1 MQAPLPV
8 RMNHLRPI
16 APNGHGRG
24 HRRHAHG
31 RSRSANL
38 PRPSLPAKAGRP
50 TARWGGGSRGS
61 NGDGGHGGT
70 PPKDAL
76 EGRWAQGADLGS
88 SRIAT
93 MGRKLA
99 TALAWYRCIHS
110 TFTCGCI
117 IGCMALRALLMRL
130 FLVVAL
136 LANGPGVAGASMHLE
151 HLRNSGDLSDVA
163 AVQAAAEAI
172 TACHGAEATAPAA
185 VDHGP
190 PQATNEAGDA
200 SPADDCCRAGDCC
213 ACMHHCSAALAWSM
227 LADLSTGYRQTA
239 EPFLSGHAS
248 AARAN
253 LLRPPIG

>member
-1 MQAPLPV
+1 MTA
-8 RMNHLRPI
+8 
-16 APNGHGRG
+16 
-24 HRRHAHG
+24 
-31 RSRSANL
+31 SRA
-38 PRPSLPAKAGRP
+38 AA
-50 TARWGGGSRGS
+50 
-61 NGDGGHGGT
+61 
-70 PPKDAL
+70 
-76 EGRWAQGADLGS
+76 
-88 SRIAT
+88 
-93 MGRKLA
+93 MGRKLT

>member
-1 MQAPLPV
+1 MMHKA
-8 RMNHLRPI
+8 RI
-16 APNGHGRG
+16 
-24 HRRHAHG
+24 
-31 RSRSANL
+31 SAGL
-38 PRPSLPAKAGRP
+38 VVS
-50 TARWGGGSRGS
+50 
-61 NGDGGHGGT
+61 H
-70 PPKDAL
+70 DAL
-76 EGRWAQGADLGS
+76 SAS
-88 SRIAT
+88 
-93 MGRKLA
+93 GRKLT